1 MKQALLIVVF
11 ILFPVLISAQV
22 TFIVNKI
29 PAATPTNA
37 AIYISGN
44 FEGWTG
50 GQEKYRLQKK
60 GDSYQIT
67 LPEKTKTIQ
76 YKFTLG
82 SWKTV
87 ETDHS
92 GNTIDN
98 RNYTFKKKPDTLKIT
113 IENWETPKQKK
124 STAAKNVSVLSEGF
138 YIPQLDKKRKIR
150 LYLPPGYKNSEK
162 KYPVFYM
169 QDGQNLFDTA
179 TSFSGEWEVDET
191 LNRIYDET
199 GQGFI
204 VIGID
209 NGGEKRLDEYSPW
222 KNSKYGGGDGAAYV
236 NFIVNTLKPY
246 VDKHYRTL
254 TKKENTAIV
263 GSSMGGLIS
272 FYAGLKYPEVFGL
285 MGVFSPSFW
294 FSEQSF
300 EFARTHG
307 HLITSRIFLL
317 AGDKE
322 GEFSDLNEISQTVLD
337 INKMA
342 GLLKSAGFTPENI
355 LTEVIHKGRHNEKLW
370 RDNFEDAILWLFDL

>member
-22 TFIVNKI
+22 TFIVNKV
-29 PAATPTNA
+29 PAGTPKNA

-82 SWKTV
+82 SWETV

-124 STAAKNVSVLSEGF
+124 STAAKKVSVLSEGF

-162 KYPVFYM
+162 KYPVLYI

-236 NFIVNTLKPY
+236 DFIVKTLKPY

-342 GLLKSAGFTPENI
+342 GLLKSAGLMPENI